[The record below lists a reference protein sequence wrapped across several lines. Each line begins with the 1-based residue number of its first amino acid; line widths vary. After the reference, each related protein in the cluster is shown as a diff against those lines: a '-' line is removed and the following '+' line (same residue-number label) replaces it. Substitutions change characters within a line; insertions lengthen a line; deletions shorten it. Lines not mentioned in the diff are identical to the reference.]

1 MNRED
6 KNINNAVRV
15 SQVQNINEE
24 KLKFKVIVGVQEN
37 PGQHGAYRFNLPPLT
52 DLCNSNEYNQAVIKV
67 DQVIIDPAS
76 EIIGGVAYNNARPLW
91 TDRNT
96 GPGAGA
102 APFNN
107 SESVVGGVMLTM
119 RLPSRQT
126 GSCATNISNDDRHS
140 NLYYR
145 FQELIPT
152 FWTWRGNYQGVQTT
166 NNNLGGAGAVDA
178 DGNSYAITHKPNN
191 DGVLCANPFGSEIE
205 FNFKNPCD
213 VDQDQVNLY
222 LADALDMTIPR
233 IDITRTMLQLSIT
246 LIPNRTN

>member
-37 PGQHGAYRFNLPPLT
+37 SGQHGAYRFNLPPLT

-67 DQVIIDPAS
+67 DQVIIDPGS

-119 RLPSRQT
+119 RLPS
-126 GSCATNISNDDRHS
+126 
-140 NLYYR
+140 
-145 FQELIPT
+145 